1 MSKCCAHTSR
11 WFANHK
17 LMLSVQEPVYK
28 QCEGHRCPSDIHVRH
43 TLHHSND
50 NPSSD
55 WDSLRGYAWLEL
67 QKRETITYF
76 TYFTSPPVQPRGVS
90 TKSYET
96 NFYIIPSSLASRIRT
111 IRRWPHLRASF
122 WSGRLP
128 QNNTKEVDL
137 ANYWLRGGSS
147 RFELTRTFPKTS
159 QVDNPSQV
167 YVLRY
172 LRKLFSLYQ
181 ILLRLPVF

>member
-1 MSKCCAHTSR
+1 MCDAHASKSIWQGKGLVACTDILLSMEYKQLASMSECCANTSR

-96 NFYIIPSSLASRIRT
+96 GFYIIPSSLASRIRT

-122 WSGRLP
+122 
-128 QNNTKEVDL
+128 
-137 ANYWLRGGSS
+137 
-147 RFELTRTFPKTS
+147 
-159 QVDNPSQV
+159 
-167 YVLRY
+167 
-172 LRKLFSLYQ
+172 
-181 ILLRLPVF
+181 